1 MMSNPLLERWE
12 KVCRDQADSPA
23 ILAADGSVLRS
34 FSQIEAEAR
43 DFQPRLREIPSGSV
57 LALQPGNSPRWPALL
72 LAAFR
77 QGLVP
82 LPLGR
87 HMEEAELR
95 QALELSSAALLL
107 KIQPGQSELE
117 WVPLASTPSP
127 VEAGFLKL
135 TSGTTSAPRLV
146 RFAVDQ
152 LVADCDQ
159 ICETKG
165 ITDDDL
171 NYGVIPFSHSYGF
184 SNLLTPLLCRGVR
197 LVASEDR
204 MPRAILEGLARTGA
218 TVFPGTPTF
227 FQTFGEMQNAPK
239 LPALRLCISAGAP
252 LTPPVAIRFHE
263 RFGHKVRTFY
273 GSSECGGIAYDSA
286 AELITEPGYVGQPMQ
301 GVSITPLE
309 SGLIEV
315 RSPAV
320 GLGYFPAP
328 EPASFSSGRFIPGDL
343 VQITP
348 SGLFLTGRA
357 SEIINVAGR
366 KLNPLEVEAEL
377 MKCPGVKQAVVFG
390 VSSGLR
396 GETPIVCVAG
406 DITTQIIAQFAQR
419 QLSEWQRPRDYWI
432 VGEIPANDR
441 GKISRREL
449 AKRYLEQR

>member
-1 MMSNPLLERWE
+1 MMSNPLSERWE
-12 KVCRDQADSPA
+12 KVCRDLADSPA
-23 ILAADGSVLRS
+23 ILAADSSVLRS
-34 FSQIEAEAR
+34 FSQIETEAR
-43 DFQPRLREIPSGSV
+43 EFQLRFREIPTGSV
-57 LALQPGNSPRWPALL
+57 LALQPGNSPVWPALL

-82 LPLGR
+82 LPLADTWR
-87 HMEEAELR
+87 RWSFR
-95 QALELSSAALLL
+95 QALELSGAILLL
-107 KIQPGQSELE
+107 RVAMGKTDLE
-117 WVPLASTPSP
+117 WLPLSSALTP
-127 VEAGFLKL
+127 VDAGFLKL

-146 RFAVDQ
+146 RFEVAQ

-165 ITDDDL
+165 ITGDDL

-184 SNLLTPLLCRGVR
+184 SNLLTPLLCRGIR

-204 MPRAILEGLARTGA
+204 MPRAILEGLARTRA

-227 FQTFGEMQNAPK
+227 FQAFGEMQNAPE
-239 LPALRLCISAGAP
+239 LPGLRLCISAGAP
-252 LTPPVAIRFHE
+252 LTPSVALRFHE
-263 RFGHKVRTFY
+263 RFGQKVRTFY

-286 AELITEPGYVGQPMQ
+286 EEIVTEPGYVGQPMT
-301 GVSITPLE
+301 GVTITPQE

-320 GLGYFPAP
+320 GLGYFPTP
-328 EPASFSSGRFIPGDL
+328 EPATYGSGRFIPGDL
-343 VQITP
+343 VHLTP
-348 SGLFLTGRA
+348 EGLFLTGRA

-377 MKCPGVKQAVVFG
+377 TKCPGVKQAVVFG
-390 VSSGLR
+390 VNSGLR
-396 GETPIVCVAG
+396 GEAPIVCVAG
-406 DITTQIIAQFAQR
+406 NVTAQIIAQFAQR